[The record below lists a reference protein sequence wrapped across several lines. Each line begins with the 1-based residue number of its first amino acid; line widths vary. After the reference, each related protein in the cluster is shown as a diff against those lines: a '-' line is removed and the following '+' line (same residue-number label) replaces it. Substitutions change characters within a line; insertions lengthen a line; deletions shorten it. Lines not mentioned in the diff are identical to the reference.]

1 MTDKLENIIAI
12 ATRNRHFAFIEK
24 FITSGKCEYRDIP
37 RSIAALI
44 SENTIHDV
52 VCRCGMASI
61 IASWI
66 TLCDANKKGSPRIG
80 GKGKALFKRAEF
92 AEAYNYA
99 IENCLIDFDGAQR
112 LVRMGARPIMLVKPV
127 VRYSPEWTDAFL
139 RITLTPTKTQ
149 YQTDEW
155 RLPYL
160 AESSHYPSR
169 IVVV

>member
-1 MTDKLENIIAI
+1 MQQEI
-12 ATRNRHFAFIEK
+12 AFIEK

-52 VCRCGMASI
+52 ECRCGMASI

-66 TLCDANKKGSPRIG
+66 TLRDANKKGSPRIG

-92 AEAYNYA
+92 VEAYTYA
-99 IENCLIDFDGAQR
+99 IENCLIDFNGAKR
-112 LVRMGARPIMLVKPV
+112 LLRMGARPIMLTKPV

-139 RITLTPTKTQ
+139 RITLTLTKTK
-149 YQTDEW
+149 YHTDEW

-160 AESSHYPSR
+160 AESSPYPIRSC